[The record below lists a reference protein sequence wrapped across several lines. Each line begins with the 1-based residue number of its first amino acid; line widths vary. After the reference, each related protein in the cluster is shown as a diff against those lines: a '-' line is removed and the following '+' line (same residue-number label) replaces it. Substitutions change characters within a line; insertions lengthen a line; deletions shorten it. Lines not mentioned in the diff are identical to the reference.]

1 MILFCLLVSIRVKLA
16 GRNDFFLSLLHVF
29 DVTKNKTIVVST
41 TISWWQLRKIFCTLE
56 LLKMLFFCHQSFS
69 FLLLRFKQQF
79 SQAAKRKQKN
89 FQCPK
94 KKSKNIDVNQICCP
108 LWTALLNKP
117 AQLRRIKCKV
127 YTQCKHLASVKVA
140 VTHKQAS

>member
-1 MILFCLLVSIRVKLA
+1 MKNLKKCVNIFITNILNTKKKNWNVPVVEENSHQNQVYTNIKKTMKKIRASEDV
-16 GRNDFFLSLLHVF
+16 VF
-29 DVTKNKTIVVST
+29 D
-41 TISWWQLRKIFCTLE
+41 
-56 LLKMLFFCHQSFS
+56 FFCHQSFS
-69 FLLLRFKQQF
+69 FLLLRFNKY

>member
-1 MILFCLLVSIRVKLA
+1 MI
-16 GRNDFFLSLLHVF
+16 FFLLLLHVF
-29 DVTKNKTIVVST
+29 NVTKNKTIVVST
-41 TISWWQLRKIFCTLE
+41 TISWWQLRNFLHIRASEDVVFD
-56 LLKMLFFCHQSFS
+56 FFCHQSFS
-69 FLLLRFKQQF
+69 FLLLRFNKY